1 MSDPPRADWSS
12 TTWQGSRRA
21 QLRAALKLTV
31 RERLLAM
38 QALAELSDRLAA
50 MPRIPAALTDGEAP
64 G

>member
-1 MSDPPRADWSS
+1 MSRPPQEDWSS

-38 QALAELSDRLAA
+38 QELAELSDRLAA
-50 MPRIPAALTDGEAP
+50 MRRIPAAPTDGKSP
-64 G
+64 R